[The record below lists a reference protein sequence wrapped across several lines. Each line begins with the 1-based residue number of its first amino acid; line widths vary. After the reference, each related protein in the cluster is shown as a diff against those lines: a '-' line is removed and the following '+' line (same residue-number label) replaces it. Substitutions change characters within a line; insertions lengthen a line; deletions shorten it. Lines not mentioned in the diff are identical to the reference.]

1 MHRLIN
7 SMKKWPYFCKIYLL
21 DSYRLNDE
29 WRQVVWAHLIEM
41 LGELFIR
48 PSGTTTSS
56 LMDVY
61 INVKLF
67 DNIW

>member
-7 SMKKWPYFCKIYLL
+7 LMKKWPYFCKIYLL

-41 LGELFIR
+41 LGVFIR
-48 PSGTTTSS
+48 PSGTTAGSS
-56 LMDVY
+56 MDVY

-67 DNIW
+67 DNI